1 MNTRLPAWTWA
12 VAWIL
17 ACAAGMINV
26 VGVLSFQHQA
36 FTHLTG
42 TTSLL
47 AAAITEAQ
55 WSNVWHLLAVIGSF
69 VGGAAI
75 SGAIIQDDP
84 LTLARRYGIA
94 LVIESLVLLGAV
106 PLLNRHLILGMY
118 LACAASGLQNAMVS
132 TYSGNVLRTSHLTG
146 MFTDLGIFVGQMFSR
161 APVEKRRLHISFVVI
176 SAFLSGGIGGS
187 FLFHTWR
194 YATLY
199 VPAAMSG
206 IMALIYATHRGL
218 FSTKLRQLHDRSS

>member
-1 MNTRLPAWTWA
+1 MATRLPPWAWA

-17 ACAAGMINV
+17 ACAAGIINV

-47 AAAITEAQ
+47 AAAITDAQ
-55 WSNVWHLLAVIGSF
+55 WPSVWHLLAVIGSF

-75 SGAIIQDDP
+75 SGAIIKDDP
-84 LTLARRYGIA
+84 LTLRRRYSVA

-106 PLLNRHLILGMY
+106 PLLNHHLVLGMY

-132 TYSGNVLRTSHLTG
+132 TYSGSVLRTSHLTG
-146 MFTDLGIFVGQMFSR
+146 MFTDLGIFVGQLFTG
-161 APVEKRRLHISFVVI
+161 AQVERRRLQVSFVII

-187 FLFHTWR
+187 FLFHTLG

-199 VPAAMSG
+199 IAAG
-206 IMALIYATHRGL
+206 ITGSMALLYALYRGL
-218 FSTKLRQLHDRSS
+218 SNSKLRQLDNRS

>member
-1 MNTRLPAWTWA
+1 MSTRLPPWAWA

-17 ACAAGMINV
+17 ACAAGIINV

-47 AAAITEAQ
+47 AAAITDAQ
-55 WSNVWHLLAVIGSF
+55 WPNVWHLLAVIGSF

-75 SGAIIQDDP
+75 SGAIIKDDP
-84 LTLARRYGIA
+84 LALPRRYSIA

-106 PLLNRHLILGMY
+106 PLLNHHVVLGMY

-132 TYSGNVLRTSHLTG
+132 TYSGSILRTSHLTG
-146 MFTDLGIFVGQMFSR
+146 MFTDLGIFVGQLFTG
-161 APVEKRRLHISFVVI
+161 AQVEQRRLHVSLLVI

-187 FLFHTWR
+187 LLFHALG

-199 VPAAMSG
+199 VAAVITGS
-206 IMALIYATHRGL
+206 IALIYAVYRGL
-218 FSTKLRQLHDRSS
+218 SSSRLPQLRDRS